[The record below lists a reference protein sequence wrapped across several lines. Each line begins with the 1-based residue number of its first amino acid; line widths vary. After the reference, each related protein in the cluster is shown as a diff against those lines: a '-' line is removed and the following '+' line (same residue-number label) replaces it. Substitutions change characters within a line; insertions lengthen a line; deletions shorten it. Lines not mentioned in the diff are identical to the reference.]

1 MNYLEFVEIYE
12 KLGGTTKRLEKVAIL
27 SKFLKDLKQHGKSEW
42 IYLLNG
48 RVVPDYD
55 SREIGISTQLAIKG
69 IAHSFGVL
77 ESDVAKRFRKI
88 GDLGEIAEEFASKKK
103 QSTLGVKKLSV
114 EKVFDNMRK
123 IMSVEGKGSVERKM
137 DLVSELLGAAQ
148 PKEAKYLIRTLLS
161 DLRIGIAAPTI
172 VDSLAAAFFDSSD
185 KKELSEKIQE
195 AYDLAND
202 FALVFEAASKGVK
215 ELEKINLEPG
225 RPLNVMLA
233 VKVSSIEEAFE
244 VCGKPAAIEQKYDG
258 FRLLINKKNNEIT
271 LFTRRLE
278 NVTKQFPDVVEAVKK
293 EIKG

>member
-103 QSTLGVKKLSV
+103 QATLGVKKLSV

-195 AYDLAND
+195 AYDLA
-202 FALVFEAASKGVK
+202 
-215 ELEKINLEPG
+215 
-225 RPLNVMLA
+225 
-233 VKVSSIEEAFE
+233 
-244 VCGKPAAIEQKYDG
+244 
-258 FRLLINKKNNEIT
+258 
-271 LFTRRLE
+271 
-278 NVTKQFPDVVEAVKK
+278 
-293 EIKG
+293 